1 MSIKSDRWIKRQCS
15 ERTYVFRINREA
27 VVASGMALNYK
38 ANDVIVPELDLPN
51 NPHIRDIVPELLEM
65 KIGDEKEF
73 DDAKVTV
80 LCQAA
85 IPMITPFTDK
95 SVNTLLIDGAER
107 KIPSYGLS
115 SYGYDISLGRNF
127 KIIKKLRPIREEIQL
142 ELQHGYTTVPGEP
155 TIVDMLS
162 PPENLYEELVDRDS
176 IVIPPHGMVLGVS
189 KEHITMPRNVTA
201 TCMAK
206 STLARMGILADVTP
220 LEAGWSGWITLEI
233 FNKTPNHVRLYS
245 GIGIMQLVFHESEQ
259 CDVSYADRGGKYMN
273 QLSIPVE
280 ARL

>member
-15 ERTYVFRINREA
+15 ERSFEFRIKQPELTSSNLSATYKPKA
-27 VVASGMALNYK
+27 VVVA
-38 ANDVIVPELDLPN
+38 ELDLPS
-51 NPHIRDIVPELLEM
+51 NPHIQEIVPELLEM
-65 KIGDEKEF
+65 KIGEEKEF

-80 LCQAA
+80 SCQAA
-85 IPMITPFTDK
+85 TPLIVPFTDK
-95 SVNTLLIDGAER
+95 SINTLLIDGVER

-127 KIIKKLRPIREEIQL
+127 KIIKKLSSLREEARL
-142 ELQHGYTTVPGEP
+142 ERQNGYSIVPEDP
-155 TIVDMLS
+155 AIVDMLS
-162 PPENLYEELVDRDS
+162 PPDNLYEELVDKNS
-176 IVIPPHGMVLGVS
+176 IVIPPYGMVLGVS
-189 KEHITMPRNVTA
+189 KEHISMPRNVTA

-233 FNKTPNHVRLYS
+233 FNKTPNYIRLYS

-259 CDVSYADRGGKYMN
+259 CDVSYADRGGKYMK
-273 QLSIPVE
+273 QPDVPVE
-280 ARL
+280 AKL